1 MIVELTVVG
10 IRNYLPNG
18 EADYPKL
25 FARLPKGST
34 VYLRKQSEGE
44 QYPGCVYVYDEEAKT
59 IGSLTKTE
67 RCFIEL
73 EIPKDMMLQAKIVGH
88 SSVHNC
94 LYIEAENTKGFS
106 VPYIRQI
113 ELTDSEIVIPQ
124 TTLDNNIKLFT
135 SSMKTMIDSLKRDG
149 NASNIDSLLR
159 IAEKYQ
165 ACCCQSLDGDTSFSR
180 GEICQELRILL
191 NQYPALKDVYSVIYE
206 QHKDLSTKEE
216 QTNVFR
222 KQYGR
227 ICEMAMQKDAHGNS
241 FVDDYIEKLT
251 FLNGGRLTTKII
263 QNEILSLSSLLDKE
277 LDNKY
282 SKSIKDEEYFAHN
295 LYTLNYS
302 LNGIYILFTRRI
314 KLEYLQSLL
323 KNGKLRDNEGA
334 DDATRLKDDTTRLK
348 DVNTNPDGSISK
360 EELTFLIN
368 YSVTEE
374 KEKQQ
379 IHNELVSLVCTRE
392 ITVEEICDHL
402 KSMAKSNRISYPH
415 TTKKVMKELQRLGMP
430 GEGVR
435 GFSYKNFQ
443 KNYKQ

>member
-1 MIVELTVVG
+1 MMVVLTVVG

-18 EADYPKL
+18 EADYPQL
-25 FARLPKGST
+25 FKRLPIGTT

-44 QYPGCVYVYDEEAKT
+44 KYPGCVYVYDEEARI

-67 RCFIEL
+67 RHFIEL
-73 EIPKDMMLQAKIVGH
+73 EIPKDLMLQAKIIGH
-88 SSVHNC
+88 SAADNC

-113 ELTDSEIVIPQ
+113 ELTGSETAIPL
-124 TTLDNNIKLFT
+124 TTLDNKIKLFT
-135 SSMKTMIDSLKRDG
+135 SSMKTMIDSLKKDG
-149 NASNIDSLLR
+149 DASNVDSLLR

-165 ACCCQSLDGDTSFSR
+165 TCCCQSLDGDTSFSR

-227 ICEMAMQKDAHGNS
+227 IYERAMLKEEHGSS
-241 FVDDYIEKLT
+241 FLEDYIEKLT
-251 FLNGGRLTTKII
+251 FLNGGQLTTEIV
-263 QNEILSLSSLLDKE
+263 QNEILSLSSLLAKE
-277 LDNKY
+277 LCNNY
-282 SKSIKDEEYFAHN
+282 VMFIKTEESFAHV
-295 LYTLNYS
+295 LYSLNYS

-323 KNGKLRDNEGA
+323 ANLSDNVAA
-334 DDATRLKDDTTRLK
+334 DHTTRLK
-348 DVNTNPDGSISK
+348 DVSTNPDESISK
-360 EELTFLIN
+360 EELTFLIHP
-368 YSVTEE
+368 SVTQEQ
-374 KEKQQ
+374 EKQK
-379 IHNELVSLVCTRE
+379 IHGELVNLVRNNS
-392 ITVEEICDHL
+392 IVNICDHL
-402 KSMAKSNRISYPH
+402 KSMAKSKRILLPANPGNAM
-415 TTKKVMKELQRLGMP
+415 TELQRLGMP
-430 GEGVR
+430 GTDKK

-443 KNYKQ
+443 KYYKK

>member
-1 MIVELTVVG
+1 MMVVLTVVG

-18 EADYPKL
+18 EADYPQL
-25 FARLPKGST
+25 FKRLPIGTT

-44 QYPGCVYVYDEEAKT
+44 KYPGCVYVYDEEARI
-59 IGSLTKTE
+59 IGSITKTE
-67 RCFIEL
+67 RRFFEL
-73 EIPKDMMLQAKIVGH
+73 EIPKDLMLQAKIIGH
-88 SSVHNC
+88 SAADNC

-113 ELTDSEIVIPQ
+113 ELTGSETAIPL
-124 TTLDNNIKLFT
+124 TTLDNKIKLFT
-135 SSMKTMIDSLKRDG
+135 SSMKTMIDSLKKDG
-149 NASNIDSLLR
+149 DASNVDSLLR

-227 ICEMAMQKDAHGNS
+227 IYERAMLKEEHGSS
-241 FVDDYIEKLT
+241 FLEDYIEKLT
-251 FLNGGRLTTKII
+251 FLNGGQLTTEIV
-263 QNEILSLSSLLDKE
+263 QNEILSLSSLLAKE
-277 LDNKY
+277 LCNNY
-282 SKSIKDEEYFAHN
+282 VMFIKTEESFAHV
-295 LYTLNYS
+295 LYSLNYS

-323 KNGKLRDNEGA
+323 ANLSDNVAA
-334 DDATRLKDDTTRLK
+334 DHTTRLK
-348 DVNTNPDGSISK
+348 DVSTNPDESISK
-360 EELTFLIN
+360 EELTFLIHP
-368 YSVTEE
+368 SVTQEQ
-374 KEKQQ
+374 EKQK
-379 IHNELVSLVCTRE
+379 IHGELVNLVRNNS
-392 ITVEEICDHL
+392 IVNICDHL
-402 KSMAKSNRISYPH
+402 KSMAKSKRILLPANPGNAM
-415 TTKKVMKELQRLGMP
+415 TELQRLGMP
-430 GEGVR
+430 GTDKK

-443 KNYKQ
+443 KYYKK

>member
-1 MIVELTVVG
+1 MRVELTVVG

-25 FARLPKGST
+25 FARLPKGSS

-113 ELTDSEIVIPQ
+113 DLTDSETVIPHDP
-124 TTLDNNIKLFT
+124 LDDEIKIFT
-135 SSMKTMIDSLKRDG
+135 SSMKTKIDSLKKDG
-149 NASNIDSLLR
+149 NASNVDSLLC

-180 GEICQELRILL
+180 GKICQELRILS
-191 NQYPALKDVYSVIYE
+191 NQYPALKDVFSAIYE

-227 ICEMAMQKDAHGNS
+227 IYERAMLKEEHGSS
-241 FVDDYIEKLT
+241 FLEDYIEKLT
-251 FLNGGRLTTKII
+251 FLNGGQLTTEIV
-263 QNEILSLSSLLDKE
+263 QNEILSLSSLLAKE
-277 LDNKY
+277 LCNNY
-282 SKSIKDEEYFAHN
+282 VMFIKTEESFAHV
-295 LYTLNYS
+295 LYSLNYS

-323 KNGKLRDNEGA
+323 ANLSDNVAA
-334 DDATRLKDDTTRLK
+334 DHTTRLK
-348 DVNTNPDGSISK
+348 DVSTNPDESISK
-360 EELTFLIN
+360 EELTFLIHP
-368 YSVTEE
+368 SITQEQ
-374 KEKQQ
+374 EKQK
-379 IHNELVSLVCTRE
+379 IHGELVNLVRNNS
-392 ITVEEICDHL
+392 IVNICDHL
-402 KSMAKSNRISYPH
+402 KSMAKSKRILLPANPGNAM
-415 TTKKVMKELQRLGMP
+415 TELQRLGMP
-430 GEGVR
+430 GTDKK

-443 KNYKQ
+443 KYYKK

>member
-1 MIVELTVVG
+1 MMVMLTVVG

-18 EADYPKL
+18 EADYPQL
-25 FARLPKGST
+25 FKRLPIGTT

-44 QYPGCVYVYDEEAKT
+44 KYPGCVYVYDEEARI

-67 RCFIEL
+67 RRFIEL
-73 EIPKDMMLQAKIVGH
+73 EIPKDLMLQAKIIGH
-88 SSVHNC
+88 SAADNC

-113 ELTDSEIVIPQ
+113 ELTGSETAIPL
-124 TTLDNNIKLFT
+124 TTLDNKIKLFT
-135 SSMKTMIDSLKRDG
+135 SSMKTMIDSLKKDG
-149 NASNIDSLLR
+149 DASNVDSLLR

-227 ICEMAMQKDAHGNS
+227 IYERAMLKEEHGSS
-241 FVDDYIEKLT
+241 FLEDYIEKLT
-251 FLNGGRLTTKII
+251 FLNGGQLTTEIV
-263 QNEILSLSSLLDKE
+263 QNEILSLSSLLAKE
-277 LDNKY
+277 LCNNY
-282 SKSIKDEEYFAHN
+282 VMFIKTEESFAHV
-295 LYTLNYS
+295 LYSLNYS

-323 KNGKLRDNEGA
+323 ANLSDNVAA
-334 DDATRLKDDTTRLK
+334 DHTTRLK
-348 DVNTNPDGSISK
+348 DVSTNPDESISK
-360 EELTFLIN
+360 EELTFLIHP
-368 YSVTEE
+368 SVTQEQ
-374 KEKQQ
+374 EKQK
-379 IHNELVSLVCTRE
+379 IHGELVNLVRNNS
-392 ITVEEICDHL
+392 IVNICDHL
-402 KSMAKSNRISYPH
+402 KSMAKSKRILLPANPGNAM
-415 TTKKVMKELQRLGMP
+415 TELQRLGMP
-430 GEGVR
+430 GTDKK

-443 KNYKQ
+443 KYYKK

>member
-1 MIVELTVVG
+1 MMVVLTVVG

-18 EADYPKL
+18 EADYPQL
-25 FARLPKGST
+25 FKRLPIGTT

-44 QYPGCVYVYDEEAKT
+44 KYPGCVYVYDEEARI
-59 IGSLTKTE
+59 IGSITKTE
-67 RCFIEL
+67 RRFIEL
-73 EIPKDMMLQAKIVGH
+73 EIPKDLMLQAKIIGH
-88 SSVHNC
+88 SAADNC

-113 ELTDSEIVIPQ
+113 ELTGSETAIPL
-124 TTLDNNIKLFT
+124 TTLDNKIKLFT
-135 SSMKTMIDSLKRDG
+135 SSMKTMIDSLKKDG
-149 NASNIDSLLR
+149 DASNVDSLLR

-227 ICEMAMQKDAHGNS
+227 IYERAMLKEEHGSS
-241 FVDDYIEKLT
+241 FLEDYIEKLT
-251 FLNGGRLTTKII
+251 FLNGGQLTTEIV
-263 QNEILSLSSLLDKE
+263 QNEILSLSSLLAKE
-277 LDNKY
+277 LCNNY
-282 SKSIKDEEYFAHN
+282 VMFIKTEESFAHV
-295 LYTLNYS
+295 LYSLNYS

-323 KNGKLRDNEGA
+323 ANLSDNVAA
-334 DDATRLKDDTTRLK
+334 DHTTRLK
-348 DVNTNPDGSISK
+348 DVSTNPDESISK
-360 EELTFLIN
+360 EELTFLIHP
-368 YSVTEE
+368 SVTQEQ
-374 KEKQQ
+374 EKQK
-379 IHNELVSLVCTRE
+379 IHGELVNLVRNNS
-392 ITVEEICDHL
+392 IVNICDHL
-402 KSMAKSNRISYPH
+402 KSMAKSKRILLPSHPGNAM
-415 TTKKVMKELQRLGMP
+415 TELQRLGMP
-430 GEGVR
+430 GTDKK

-443 KNYKQ
+443 KYYKK

>member
-1 MIVELTVVG
+1 MMVVLTVVG

-18 EADYPKL
+18 EADYPQL
-25 FARLPKGST
+25 FKRLPIGTT

-44 QYPGCVYVYDEEAKT
+44 KYPGCVYVYDEEARI
-59 IGSLTKTE
+59 IGSITKTE
-67 RCFIEL
+67 RRFIEL
-73 EIPKDMMLQAKIVGH
+73 EIPKDLMLQAKIIGH
-88 SSVHNC
+88 SAADNC

-113 ELTDSEIVIPQ
+113 ELTGSETAIPL
-124 TTLDNNIKLFT
+124 TTLDNKIKLFT
-135 SSMKTMIDSLKRDG
+135 SSMKTMIDSLKKDG
-149 NASNIDSLLR
+149 NASNVDSLLR

-165 ACCCQSLDGDTSFSR
+165 TCCCQSLDGDTSFSR

-227 ICEMAMQKDAHGNS
+227 IYERAMLKEEHGSS
-241 FVDDYIEKLT
+241 FLEDYIEKLT
-251 FLNGGRLTTKII
+251 FLNGGQLTTEIV
-263 QNEILSLSSLLDKE
+263 QNEILSLSSLLAKE
-277 LDNKY
+277 LCNNY
-282 SKSIKDEEYFAHN
+282 VMFIKTEESFAHV
-295 LYTLNYS
+295 LYSLNYS

-334 DDATRLKDDTTRLK
+334 DDATRLKDD
-348 DVNTNPDGSISK
+348 NTNPDGSISK
-360 EELTFLIN
+360 EELTFLIHP
-368 YSVTEE
+368 SVTQAQ
-374 KEKQQ
+374 EKQK
-379 IHNELVSLVCTRE
+379 IHGELVNLVRNNS
-392 ITVEEICDHL
+392 IVNICDHL
-402 KSMAKSNRISYPH
+402 KSMAKSKRILLPANPGNAM
-415 TTKKVMKELQRLGMP
+415 TELQRLGMP
-430 GEGVR
+430 GTDKK

-443 KNYKQ
+443 KYYKK

>member
-1 MIVELTVVG
+1 MMVVLTVVG

-18 EADYPKL
+18 EADYPQL
-25 FARLPKGST
+25 FKRLPIGTT

-44 QYPGCVYVYDEEAKT
+44 KYPGCVYVYDEEARI
-59 IGSLTKTE
+59 IGSITKTE
-67 RCFIEL
+67 RRFIEL
-73 EIPKDMMLQAKIVGH
+73 EIPKDLMLQAKIIGH
-88 SSVHNC
+88 SAADNC

-113 ELTDSEIVIPQ
+113 ELTGSETAIPL
-124 TTLDNNIKLFT
+124 TTLDNKIKLFT
-135 SSMKTMIDSLKRDG
+135 SSMKTMIDSLKKDG
-149 NASNIDSLLR
+149 DASNVDSLLR

-165 ACCCQSLDGDTSFSR
+165 TCCCQSLDGDTSFSR

-227 ICEMAMQKDAHGNS
+227 IYERAMLKEEHGSS
-241 FVDDYIEKLT
+241 FLEDYIEKLT
-251 FLNGGRLTTKII
+251 FLNGGQLTTEIV
-263 QNEILSLSSLLDKE
+263 QNEILSLSSLLAKE
-277 LDNKY
+277 LCNNY
-282 SKSIKDEEYFAHN
+282 VMFIKTEESFAHV
-295 LYTLNYS
+295 LYSLNYS

-323 KNGKLRDNEGA
+323 ANLSDNVAA
-334 DDATRLKDDTTRLK
+334 DHTTRLK
-348 DVNTNPDGSISK
+348 DVSTNPDESISK
-360 EELTFLIN
+360 EELTFLIHP
-368 YSVTEE
+368 SVTQEQ
-374 KEKQQ
+374 EKQK
-379 IHNELVSLVCTRE
+379 IHGELVNLVRNNS
-392 ITVEEICDHL
+392 IVNICDHL
-402 KSMAKSNRISYPH
+402 KSMAKSKRILLPANPGNAM
-415 TTKKVMKELQRLGMP
+415 TELQRLGMP

-443 KNYKQ
+443 KYYKK

>member
-1 MIVELTVVG
+1 MMVVLTVVG

-18 EADYPKL
+18 EADYPQL
-25 FARLPKGST
+25 FARLPIGTT

-44 QYPGCVYVYDEEAKT
+44 KYPGCVYVYDEEARI
-59 IGSLTKTE
+59 IGSITKTE
-67 RCFIEL
+67 RRFIEL
-73 EIPKDMMLQAKIVGH
+73 EIPKDLMLQAKIIGH
-88 SSVHNC
+88 SAADNC

-113 ELTDSEIVIPQ
+113 ELTGSETAIPL
-124 TTLDNNIKLFT
+124 TTLDNKIKLFT
-135 SSMKTMIDSLKRDG
+135 SSMKTMIDSLKKDG
-149 NASNIDSLLR
+149 DASNVDSLLR

-227 ICEMAMQKDAHGNS
+227 IYERAMLKEEHGSS
-241 FVDDYIEKLT
+241 FLEDYIEKLT
-251 FLNGGRLTTKII
+251 FLNGGQLTTEIV
-263 QNEILSLSSLLDKE
+263 QNEILSLSSLLAKE
-277 LDNKY
+277 LCNNY
-282 SKSIKDEEYFAHN
+282 VMFIKTEESFAHV
-295 LYTLNYS
+295 LYSLNYS

-323 KNGKLRDNEGA
+323 ANLSDNVAA
-334 DDATRLKDDTTRLK
+334 DHTTRLK
-348 DVNTNPDGSISK
+348 DVSTNPDESISK
-360 EELTFLIN
+360 EELTFLIHP
-368 YSVTEE
+368 SVTQEQ
-374 KEKQQ
+374 EKQK
-379 IHNELVSLVCTRE
+379 IHGELVNLVRNNS
-392 ITVEEICDHL
+392 IVNICDHL
-402 KSMAKSNRISYPH
+402 KSMAKSKRILLPANPGNAM
-415 TTKKVMKELQRLGMP
+415 TELQRLGMP
-430 GEGVR
+430 GTDKK

-443 KNYKQ
+443 KYYKK

>member
-1 MIVELTVVG
+1 MMVVLTVVG

-18 EADYPKL
+18 EADYPQL
-25 FARLPKGST
+25 FKRLPIGTT

-44 QYPGCVYVYDEEAKT
+44 KYPGCVYVYDEEARI
-59 IGSLTKTE
+59 IGSITKTE
-67 RCFIEL
+67 RRFIEL
-73 EIPKDMMLQAKIVGH
+73 EIPKDLMLQTKIIGH
-88 SSVHNC
+88 SAADNC

-113 ELTDSEIVIPQ
+113 ELTGSETAIPL
-124 TTLDNNIKLFT
+124 TTLDNKIKLFT
-135 SSMKTMIDSLKRDG
+135 SSMKTMIDSLKKDG
-149 NASNIDSLLR
+149 DASNVDSLLR

-227 ICEMAMQKDAHGNS
+227 IYERAMLKEEHGSS
-241 FVDDYIEKLT
+241 FLEDYIEKLT
-251 FLNGGRLTTKII
+251 FLNGGQLTTEIV
-263 QNEILSLSSLLDKE
+263 QNEILSLSSLLAKE
-277 LDNKY
+277 LCNNY
-282 SKSIKDEEYFAHN
+282 VMFIKTEESFAHV
-295 LYTLNYS
+295 LYSLNYS

-323 KNGKLRDNEGA
+323 ANLSDNVAA
-334 DDATRLKDDTTRLK
+334 DHTTRLK
-348 DVNTNPDGSISK
+348 DVSTNPDESISK
-360 EELTFLIN
+360 EELTFLIHP
-368 YSVTEE
+368 SVTQEQ
-374 KEKQQ
+374 EKQK
-379 IHNELVSLVCTRE
+379 IHGELVNLVRNNS
-392 ITVEEICDHL
+392 IVNICDHL
-402 KSMAKSNRISYPH
+402 KSMAKSKRILLPANPGNAM
-415 TTKKVMKELQRLGMP
+415 TELQRLGMP
-430 GEGVR
+430 GTDKK

-443 KNYKQ
+443 KYYKK